1 MKAKIFALSII
12 SCLLL
17 SSCATIVSGSKQTV
31 KFTSNPSQANI
42 SINNENVGKTPL
54 ETKLKRKIKEH
65 KIVIQLD
72 GYKPFET
79 TLKRKFNAWYIGNLA
94 FGGLVGIILDPIT
107 GAIYKLSSD
116 QVNAELAKG
125 VTMKDNGDDIY
136 IGVALQI
143 DPTWE
148 KIGTLAAN

>member
-1 MKAKIFALSII
+1 MKAKIIALSIT
-12 SCLLL
+12 SCLLF
-17 SSCATIVSGSKQTV
+17 SSCATIISGSKQTV
-31 KFTSNPSQANI
+31 KFTSNPSQANV
-42 SINNENVGKTPL
+42 SINNVNVGKTPF

-65 KIVIQLD
+65 KIVIQLE

-79 TLKRKFNAWYIGNLA
+79 TLKRKFNAWYVGNLLI
-94 FGGLVGIILDPIT
+94 GGLIGIILDPIT
-107 GAIYKLSSD
+107 GAIYKLTPE

-125 VTMKDNGDDIY
+125 ISMENNGNDIY

-148 KIGTLAAN
+148 KIGTLAKN

>member
-1 MKAKIFALSII
+1 MKAKIIALSII

-17 SSCATIVSGSKQTV
+17 SSCATIVSGSKQVV
-31 KFTSNPSQANI
+31 KFTSSPSQANV
-42 SINNENVGKTPL
+42 SINNVNVGKTPF

-79 TLKRKFNAWYIGNLA
+79 TLKRKFNAWYVGNLF
-94 FGGLVGIILDPIT
+94 FGGVVGLIVDPIT
-107 GAIYKLSSD
+107 GAIYKISPD
-116 QVNAELAKG
+116 EVNAQLANG
-125 VTMKDNGDDIY
+125 VAMENNGNEIY

-148 KIGTLAAN
+148 KIGTLAKN

>member
-1 MKAKIFALSII
+1 MKAKIITLSII

-31 KFTSNPSQANI
+31 TFTSNPSQANV
-42 SINNENVGKTPL
+42 SINGLNVGKTPF
-54 ETKLKRKIKEH
+54 ETKLKRKTKEH

-79 TLKRKFNAWYIGNLA
+79 TLKRKFNAWYVGNLA
-94 FGGLVGIILDPIT
+94 FGGLIGLIVDPLT
-107 GAIYKLSSD
+107 GAIFKLTPD

-125 VTMKDNGDDIY
+125 ITMKDNGNDIY
-136 IGVALQI
+136 IGVALTI

-148 KIGTLAAN
+148 KIGTLTQN